1 MLHAFVVPSTQRV
14 FILGGYPTMHPKKVD
29 SFCLNLKRFFHMLE
43 DADGNDVDRH
53 GVDTPY
59 LLVVLHRDN
68 LTEQLLSLPI
78 ISPTFSWTRNMIYAL
93 LQYGKWQ
100 ESEVSVVK
108 ALSLHTCRLGCV
120 TLCVNDMY
128 SARYNGSSSCLMTPV
143 GGSAS
148 WQRRDSVT
156 GSCRAT

>member
-1 MLHAFVVPSTQRV
+1 
-14 FILGGYPTMHPKKVD
+14 MHPKKVD

-78 ISPTFSWTRNMIYAL
+78 ISPTFSWTRNIIYAL
-93 LQYGKWQ
+93 QHYGKWQ

>member
-14 FILGGYPTMHPKKVD
+14 FILGVYPTMHPKKVD

-68 LTEQLLSLPI
+68 LLEQLLSLPI

-128 SARYNGSSSCLMTPV
+128 SARYNGSSSCLMTPA